1 MGKART
7 HRRSGQKPA
16 PKARNRAA
24 LLDVVCRLESECERH
39 AICGIF
45 PGPGRGTLRRNPTGG
60 SLLCGNLPRPGAGAG
75 FAARP
80 VGAGHRVAA
89 DLRRGSVP
97 GRLLGGGDRG
107 PARTR
112 PSRGGDRYRHR
123 VGRLRRRLR
132 RPAPPGPR
140 SGTLVRP
147 PPARPGRRRPP
158 PAPTPAPPAPG
169 HPDQRPAADRGPCPA
184 RADRRVHGGSGDP
197 ADLRGGSGDA
207 RRGEAR
213 ARGDDHE
220 LPQGPVVGIRHHHL
234 GRLRRPH
241 PHDGN
246 RTHRRRPPHDRRDRR
261 DRHRHGDARI
271 LDRQPGRR
279 GDRRRGSGHPPAGR
293 RAATPGHRPD
303 RPDRRPAGERGPAS
317 ARLGRPW
324 RPDGPWRF
332 GRPGRLGKP

>member
-1 MGKART
+1 MLQHQRYFYRSVSFCGERRRMSLACHEKVVLKPNRKMRT

-39 AICGIF
+39 AICGIL
-45 PGPGRGTLRRNPTGG
+45 PGPSRGILRRNPTGG

-80 VGAGHRVAA
+80 VGADHRVAA

-147 PPARPGRRRPP
+147 PPARPGRRRPSPCSDPCASCAWP
-158 PAPTPAPPAPG
+158 PRSASCS
-169 HPDQRPAADRGPCPA
+169 GP
-184 RADRRVHGGSGDP
+184 RALPCAGGSP
-197 ADLRGGSGDA
+197 CT
-207 RRGEAR
+207 RRE
-213 ARGDDHE
+213 
-220 LPQGPVVGIRHHHL
+220 
-234 GRLRRPH
+234 RR
-241 PHDGN
+241 
-246 RTHRRRPPHDRRDRR
+246 
-261 DRHRHGDARI
+261 
-271 LDRQPGRR
+271 
-279 GDRRRGSGHPPAGR
+279 SC
-293 RAATPGHRPD
+293 
-303 RPDRRPAGERGPAS
+303 
-317 ARLGRPW
+317 
-324 RPDGPWRF
+324 
-332 GRPGRLGKP
+332 